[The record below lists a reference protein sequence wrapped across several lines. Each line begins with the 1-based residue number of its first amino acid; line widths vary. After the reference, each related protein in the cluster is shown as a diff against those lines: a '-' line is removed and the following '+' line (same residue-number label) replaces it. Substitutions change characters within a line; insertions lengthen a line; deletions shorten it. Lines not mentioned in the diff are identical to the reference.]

1 MTEKIRKS
9 VPIQEESA
17 VEITDDLPIG
27 NNNQAD
33 NLKADIDNL
42 LDEIDSILE
51 TNAEEFVNS
60 YVQKGGE

>member
-9 VPIQEESA
+9 VSTPEESGA
-17 VEITDDLPIG
+17 EVVDDISVG
-27 NNNQAD
+27 KNAHAE
-33 NLKADIDNL
+33 NLKADLDNL

>member
-9 VPIQEESA
+9 ASIPEETQ
-17 VEITDDLPIG
+17 VEIIEDLAVG
-27 NNNQAD
+27 KNTHAE
-33 NLKADIDNL
+33 NLKADLDNL

>member
-9 VPIQEESA
+9 VSIPEESA
-17 VEITDDLPIG
+17 VEVSDDLVVG
-27 NNNQAD
+27 KNSHAE
-33 NLKADIDNL
+33 NLKAELDNL

-51 TNAEEFVNS
+51 TNAEDFVNS

>member
-9 VPIQEESA
+9 VSIPEETQVEVIEDLA
-17 VEITDDLPIG
+17 VGKNTHAE
-27 NNNQAD
+27 
-33 NLKADIDNL
+33 NLKADLDNL

-51 TNAEEFVNS
+51 TNAGEFVNS

>member
-9 VPIQEESA
+9 VSIPEETH
-17 VEITDDLPIG
+17 VEITEDLAVG
-27 NNNQAD
+27 KNTHAE
-33 NLKADIDNL
+33 NLKADLDNL

>member
-9 VPIQEESA
+9 VSTPAESPVENIEDLA
-17 VEITDDLPIG
+17 VAKNAHAENI
-27 NNNQAD
+27 
-33 NLKADIDNL
+33 KADLDHL

-51 TNAEEFVNS
+51 TNAEDFVNS

>member
-1 MTEKIRKS
+1 MSEKIRKTVS
-9 VPIQEESA
+9 ISEESSAEIVEDLA
-17 VEITDDLPIG
+17 VVK
-27 NNNQAD
+27 NAQAE
-33 NLKADIDNL
+33 NLKADLDNL

>member
-17 VEITDDLPIG
+17 VEITDDLPVG
-27 NNNQAD
+27 KNNQAE

>member
-9 VPIQEESA
+9 VSIPEETQVEVIEDLA
-17 VEITDDLPIG
+17 VGKNTHAE
-27 NNNQAD
+27 
-33 NLKADIDNL
+33 NLKADLDNL

>member
-9 VPIQEESA
+9 VSIPEETQ
-17 VEITDDLPIG
+17 VEITEDLVVG
-27 NNNQAD
+27 KNTHAE
-33 NLKADIDNL
+33 NLKADLDDL

>member
-9 VPIQEESA
+9 VPTQEESA
-17 VEITDDLPIG
+17 VEITDDLQIG
-27 NNNQAD
+27 KNNQAE

>member
-9 VPIQEESA
+9 VSTPEESRTEV
-17 VEITDDLPIG
+17 VEDLALG
-27 NNNQAD
+27 KNTQTE
-33 NLKADIDNL
+33 NLKADLDNL

-51 TNAEEFVNS
+51 TNAEDFVNS

>member
-9 VPIQEESA
+9 VSIPEETQ
-17 VEITDDLPIG
+17 VEITEDPVVG
-27 NNNQAD
+27 KNTHAE
-33 NLKADIDNL
+33 NLKADLDDL